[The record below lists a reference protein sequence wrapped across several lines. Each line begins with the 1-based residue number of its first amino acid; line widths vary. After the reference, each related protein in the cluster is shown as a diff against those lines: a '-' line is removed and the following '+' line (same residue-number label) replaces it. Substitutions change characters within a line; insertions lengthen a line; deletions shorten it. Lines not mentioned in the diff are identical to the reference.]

1 MFRLVLHPLCIVGLL
16 IPLISCV
23 FADRADARPPY
34 KHALKKVYGARLSA
48 GLHQCSTCHLSKAD
62 VDNGE
67 DFDDENPPHNAF
79 GDRLREL
86 GESLPEDAPEQD
98 IVSRLRQI
106 AEEDSDL
113 DGIANDLEI
122 LAGKNPGRETSRPND
137 QEMIA
142 AHAAQQARQR
152 ESTGYAWEPFRPVR
166 RPSVPTATDGTR
178 EQNPIDAFL
187 FAEHRRLGLQASAE
201 AARHVLLRRVYLDLV
216 GVPPTRNQLI
226 QFLED
231 TSDDAYEKVVDQL
244 LASPLHGQRWGRHWM
259 DIWRYSDWA
268 GWTGGGQIRDSQPH
282 IWRWRDW
289 IIDSLNADRPY
300 DEMVRAMLA
309 ADEISPLDT
318 DDLRAT
324 GFLVRNY
331 KMLSR
336 ETWMQD
342 TVEHTSKAFL
352 GLTLNCARC
361 HDHMYDPITQVE
373 YYQFRAFFEPYQV
386 RADRLPGQPDVKVD
400 GLARSFDADPQAKTQ
415 FFIKGDDRNPDKD
428 REIVVGVPR
437 LLGNNLFVHA
447 VSLPPEAFYPGS
459 LDHVRQQLLEASHA
473 ETNKAK
479 TELAAAQQ
487 LVSDASKLVANAE
500 ATVAHRDQLELANK
514 RQEVAQIA
522 VDVAES
528 TAISL
533 ATRIHADNARY
544 QLSPQSR
551 IDALAVQEIPVGS
564 QMPSPAEAEHR
575 ANLLSSQLAAK
586 RTELELLE
594 AEIKAKEKADDPGLQ
609 AKVNEAKAK
618 RDNAAMA
625 YQQAQQKAVPGDY
638 TPITEVHPRTSSG
651 RRTALAQWMTA
662 TENPLLA
669 RVAVNH
675 IWNRHFGRGLVSS
688 VFDFGQ
694 NGKPPT
700 HPALLDW
707 LAAEFMKPEE
717 LSQAGL
723 PWSMKRLH
731 RLIVTS
737 KTYRLSSQ
745 PTEEQNRLD
754 PENEYLSRANTKRM
768 EAELVRDAV
777 LSVAGSLDLA
787 MGGADIDYELG
798 FKVPRR
804 SLYFR
809 HAAEKEMTFLKI
821 FDAAEVTECYQRKS
835 SIMPQQALAMINSE
849 LTIAQSRRLVRTLTN
864 QGFLEPAFST
874 DGKWDESQ
882 VTAYLF
888 ERILSRR
895 PTPDELATC
904 VSFVKD
910 ASQRGTNGPGTLDL
924 ADLSQP
930 SADPQLRA
938 IEQLAHVLMNHH
950 EFVSIY

>member
-1 MFRLVLHPLCIVGLL
+1 MIRLVPHPLCTVGLL
-16 IPLISCV
+16 ILLTGCLLV
-23 FADRADARPPY
+23 DRAAARPPY

-62 VDNGE
+62 VGDAG
-67 DFDDENPPHNAF
+67 DFDEENPPHNAF

-86 GESLPEDAPEQD
+86 GESIPEDAAEQD

-106 AEEDSDL
+106 AEEDSDS

-122 LAGKNPGRETSRPND
+122 LAGKNPGRETSCPND

-166 RPSVPTATDGTR
+166 RPLVPTATDGTR

-201 AARHVLLRRVYLDLV
+201 AAGHVLLRRVYLDLV
-216 GVPPTRNQLI
+216 GVPPTRDQLI

-309 ADEISPLDT
+309 ADEINPLDT

-352 GLTLNCARC
+352 GITLNCARC

-386 RADRLPGQPDVKVD
+386 RADRLPGQPDAKVD
-400 GLARSFDADPQAKTQ
+400 GLTRSFDADPMAKTQ

-437 LLGNNLFVHA
+437 LLGNNPFVNA
-447 VSLPPEAFYPGS
+447 VNLPTEAFYPGA
-459 LDHVRQQLLEASHA
+459 LDYVRQQLLEASQV

-479 TELAAAQQ
+479 AELANAQQ
-487 LVSDASKLVANAE
+487 LVADATKLVANAE
-500 ATVAHRDQLELANK
+500 ATAAQRDQLELANK
-514 RQEVAQIA
+514 RREVAQSA
-522 VDVAES
+522 VDAAES
-528 TAISL
+528 TVLSL
-533 ATRIHADNARY
+533 ALRIHADNAKYHLAR
-544 QLSPQSR
+544 QSR
-551 IDALAVQEIPVGS
+551 AEALAAEAISEGS
-564 QMPSPAEAEHR
+564 PMPTPAEAEHR
-575 ANLLSSQLAAK
+575 ASLLSAHLAAK
-586 RTELELLE
+586 RAELDLLE
-594 AEIKAKEKADDPGLQ
+594 AEIKAKEKADDQGLQ
-609 AKVNEAKAK
+609 SKVNEAKAK
-618 RDNAAMA
+618 RDAAAMA
-625 YQQAQQKAVPGDY
+625 YQQAQQKAVPTEY

-662 TENPLLA
+662 SENPLFA

-707 LAAEFMKPEE
+707 LASEFMQPGETAH
-717 LSQAGL
+717 AGL
-723 PWSMKRLH
+723 PWSMKRIH

-745 PTEEQNRLD
+745 PTDQQSRLD
-754 PENEYLSRANTKRM
+754 PDNEYLARANTKRM

-849 LTIAQSRRLVRTLTN
+849 LTIAQSRRLVRTMTDPGLVE
-864 QGFLEPAFST
+864 LEVNP
-874 DGKWDESQ
+874 DGQWNESSI
-882 VTAYLF
+882 TAYLF

-895 PTPDELATC
+895 PTADELATC

-910 ASQRGTNGPGTLDL
+910 ASQRGAIGTGT
-924 ADLSQP
+924 ADLSDLNQP
-930 SADPQLRA
+930 AADPKLRA